1 MGLTVWRGESLLF
14 QRNMHSGSLRVMES
28 FNRNQRSSTSF
39 PMAITEYLHRMIGPL
54 REELQTFNINSVI
67 LSGDE
72 AQYMARLMGMKVIRT
87 ILLLLS
93 LNDLKASLTP
103 LMV

>member
-1 MGLTVWRGESLLF
+1 
-14 QRNMHSGSLRVMES
+14 MHSGSLRVMES

-54 REELQTFNINSVI
+54 RERAQTFNINSAH

-72 AQYMARLMGMKVIRT
+72 AQYMARSWRWQVIRM
-87 ILLLLS
+87 ILLPLNQ
-93 LNDLKASLTP
+93 NDLRGSSNP